1 MDLEQ
6 IRREYLLGGL
16 NRKDLHENPVSQFEC
31 WLEQAVAS
39 GIPDPTAMVLATVDA
54 DGQPDQRIVLLKHL
68 DTQGFVF
75 YTNYNSKKARD
86 IAVNGK
92 VSLHFPWHVM
102 ERQVR
107 VSGTAVKIS
116 TAESL
121 KYFVSRPFGSQIA
134 AWASPQS
141 AIIGA
146 RSVLEQEFARMKAKF
161 EDGKV
166 PLPDFWGGLRVVPQR
181 IEFWQGGANRLHDRF
196 EYRLREPGE
205 WQVSR
210 LAP

>member
-6 IRREYLLGGL
+6 IRREYLMGGL
-16 NRKDLHENPVSQFEC
+16 NRQDLLPDPVQQFEC

-39 GIPDPTAMVLATVDA
+39 QIPDPTAMVLATVAA

-68 DTQGFVF
+68 DARGFVF
-75 YTNYNSKKARD
+75 YTNYNSKKAAD
-86 IAVNGK
+86 ISANAK

-107 VSGTAVKIS
+107 VSGRAAKVS
-116 TAESL
+116 QAESV

-141 AIIGA
+141 AAISG
-146 RSVLEQEFARMKAKF
+146 RSVLEEKFASLKAKYA
-161 EDGKV
+161 EGAV
-166 PLPDFWGGLRVVPQR
+166 PTPDFWGGLRIVPER
-181 IEFWQGGANRLHDRF
+181 MEFWQGGANRLHDRF
-196 EYRLREPGE
+196 EYRLLESGQ
-205 WQVSR
+205 WQINR

>member
-1 MDLEQ
+1 MDLDQ

-16 NRKDLHENPVSQFEC
+16 DENDLHQDPIQQFER
-31 WLEQAVAS
+31 WLDQAVAS
-39 GIPDPTAMVLATVDA
+39 QIPDPTAMVLATVSA

-68 DTQGFVF
+68 DARGFVF

-86 IAVNGK
+86 ITANAK

-107 VSGTAVKIS
+107 VSGTAVKVS
-116 TAESL
+116 SAESL

-134 AWASPQS
+134 AWSSPQS
-141 AIIGA
+141 SPISTRA
-146 RSVLEQEFARMKAKF
+146 VLEQQFASIKAKYA
-161 EDGKV
+161 DGRV
-166 PLPDFWGGLRVVPQR
+166 PLPDFWGGLRVIPER
-181 IEFWQGGANRLHDRF
+181 MELWQGGANRLHDRF
-196 EYRLREPGE
+196 EYRLLESGD

>member
-16 NRKDLHENPVSQFEC
+16 NEGDLHEDPIVQFEH

-39 GIPDPTAMVLATVDA
+39 QIPDPTAMVLATVAA
-54 DGQPDQRIVLLKHL
+54 DGQPDQRIVLLKQL
-68 DTQGFVF
+68 DSRGFVF
-75 YTNYNSKKARD
+75 YTNYNSKKAQD
-86 IAVNGK
+86 IAANAK
-92 VSLHFPWHVM
+92 VSLHFPWHTM

-107 VSGTAVKIS
+107 VSGKAVKVS

-121 KYFVSRPFGSQIA
+121 KYFASRPFGSQIA

-141 AIIGA
+141 SVISA
-146 RSVLEQEFARMKAKF
+146 RSVLEQQFASVKAKYNKG
-161 EDGKV
+161 EV
-166 PLPDFWGGLRVVPQR
+166 PLPDFWGGLRVVPER
-181 IEFWQGGANRLHDRF
+181 LEFWQGGANRLHDRF
-196 EYRLREPGE
+196 EYRLLDSGR
-205 WQVSR
+205 WQTSR